1 MYNEDEVLRNDLLK
15 ENNAI
20 SLGKKYYNRYCGTA
34 IVFSSMILYYII
46 QLIN

>member
-20 SLGKKYYNRYCGTA
+20 SLGKKYNRYNGTA
-34 IVFSSMILYYII
+34 VVFSSMILYYII

>member
-20 SLGKKYYNRYCGTA
+20 SLGKKYNRYYGTA